1 MAPDEP
7 TPTELLLIACE
18 LAVRVESRPER
29 RDGTDAAI
37 YASSGPTLARR
48 IRAGAEF
55 SASCNDAPIASD
67 LGPAP
72 FCWDV
77 SLRAG
82 AARRTNYRVWLRES
96 RGQLQ
101 AIWLDRRQARALRDR
116 LPHDQRKKKPWGP
129 L

>member
-1 MAPDEP
+1 MDAP

-37 YASSGPTLARR
+37 YVSSGPTLARR
-48 IRAGAEF
+48 IQGGALA
-55 SASCNDAPIASD
+55 SVSCNEASPEPGHD
-67 LGPAP
+67 DPAR

-82 AARRTNYRVWLRES
+82 AARKTNYKVWVHES
-96 RGQLQ
+96 QEELE
-101 AIWLDRRQARALRDR
+101 AIWRARKEARALRDK
-116 LPHDQRKKKPWGP
+116 LPHEQRKRKPWGP